1 MYKVYIFSK
10 LSMKLPSI
18 IFFFSISEVYKTF
31 GLKKLPIFFLNF
43 EIGKTII
50 SICLKASMLTV
61 YLTTSTNQLYK
72 LSLKTINVE
81 LIKSLKKQIIL
92 LVVYQSF
99 LKDFFC

>member
-1 MYKVYIFSK
+1 
-10 LSMKLPSI
+10 
-18 IFFFSISEVYKTF
+18 
-31 GLKKLPIFFLNF
+31 
-43 EIGKTII
+43 
-50 SICLKASMLTV
+50 MLTV

-99 LKDFFC
+99 LKDFFVKFQFGFDLISFLFRP